1 MNFKFLSLLG
11 IFIFVMSS
19 CKQSETQEQDINT
32 KKDSTEIT
40 ESDIAKL
47 KYTEFLLDRQTEEA
61 ILSWNEYTQI
71 NDVVKNVKKADLSFF
86 NDNDEGVTALL
97 KDFNKNIPEKVNTDA
112 VKARITAFE
121 TKLYKLQSFS
131 GLSTTNREEL
141 LATIKEFLIAFS
153 NFNLQMNKKME
164 ADKNVFERPF

>member
-11 IFIFVMSS
+11 IFIIIMSS
-19 CKQSETQEQDINT
+19 CKQSENQEQNT
-32 KKDSTEIT
+32 DTSKNTNEVT

-47 KYTEFLLDRQTEEA
+47 KYTEFLLDNQTEEA
-61 ILSWNEYTQI
+61 IQSWNEYTQI
-71 NDVVKNVKKADLSFF
+71 SDVVNNVKKGDLSFF
-86 NDNDEGVTALL
+86 NDNDEAITVLL

-131 GLSTTNREEL
+131 GLSTTKRDEL
-141 LATIKEFLIAFS
+141 LATIKEFLVAFS
-153 NFNLQMNKKME
+153 NLNLQMNKKME
-164 ADKNVFERPF
+164 ADKNVFERP